1 MEENTE
7 IITLFILLTILAG
20 FFVYSMASSADEQII
35 VDRLTEQSTKIA
47 IFKNLLAAPCLN
59 DDYNNR
65 VESRKFIMD
74 AKRLDEE
81 SSTPELSC
89 LDIGNSKYRIDIK
102 DLDTNNRWTF
112 SNYQPI
118 APQEMDADFEMI
130 VQVNTNIRDISGILD
145 EYHKAILTTNIE
157 FDMTTDNLQ
166 DEMFCDE
173 ANPDKCASGNC
184 IKGPG
189 QAYATCHPG
198 DCAYDKDSDADCTMR
213 CECKTADCTD
223 NKCSG
228 SIPAKLLLGQPCK
241 NNGECLSGICAINK
255 RCAKKL
261 EFAQLTGKVT
271 VSKKGDP
278 IEGATVEIK
287 IPTGL
292 ASPSHYTMS
301 DDSDRDGDYQIQ
313 NIEIKAGEDKMYVN
327 IMVKKDGYHNTEKI
341 RVRIKRGY
349 TATSD
354 IRMAPS

>member
-7 IITLFILLTILAG
+7 IITLFILVTILAG

-47 IFKNLLAAPCLN
+47 IFKNILASPCLN

-65 VESRKFIMD
+65 VESRKYIMD

-130 VQVNTNIRDISGILD
+130 VQVNTNTRDISGILD

-173 ANPDKCASGNC
+173 AKPDKCASGNC

-198 DCAYDKDSDADCTMR
+198 DCAYDKDIDADCTMR

-241 NNGECLSGICAINK
+241 DESECMSGICAINK
-255 RCAKKL
+255 RCEDHY
-261 EFAQLTGKVT
+261 EFAHLTGKVVDQSRT
-271 VSKKGDP
+271 PV
-278 IEGATVEIK
+278 EGATVL
-287 IPTGL
+287 IPALSRETETD
-292 ASPSHYTMS
+292 A
-301 DDSDRDGDYQIQ
+301 DGDYTIQ
-313 NIEIKAGEDKMYVN
+313 NIVFAAPDINKMDHV
-327 IMVKKDGYHNTEKI
+327 VVRVLKDGYRPFVEHVTLRRGQKTHKAF
-341 RVRIKRGY
+341 RIKPIY
-349 TATSD
+349 AKQ
-354 IRMAPS
+354 